1 MKKINTLTLNA
12 YRHAVHILNP
22 RHGRDK
28 ARHWGTLQTT
38 ERLPLAR
45 LAGEPRVRP
54 DVCRHEHSPPFGA
67 AEYRTVCKPAAVR
80 PLSLLHLN
88 ALPHLPSSNFPTYF
102 TFPWIAPSAPSSYTT
117 HPTSTPCRGLWRRW
131 ERKRTAVE
139 ENSPVPRRLLTPR
152 RGTPPLVTQPVWAP
166 PLDVS
171 VPHLLSAGSL
181 IADSLP
187 SHSTSHPSAF
197 PTASLDCFRDYSST
211 LDQSCFKLEK
221 YFLKF

>member
-139 ENSPVPRRLLTPR
+139 ENSPCSS
-152 RGTPPLVTQPVWAP
+152 PPPHSQTGYAPTSYSACVGAATRCLCPSPPVGWFAHCWQSP
-166 PLDVS
+166 Q
-171 VPHLLSAGSL
+171 SL
-181 IADSLP
+181 HLP
-187 SHSTSHPSAF
+187 SLGLPNRFAGLF
-197 PTASLDCFRDYSST
+197 QGLF
-211 LDQSCFKLEK
+211 
-221 YFLKF
+221 